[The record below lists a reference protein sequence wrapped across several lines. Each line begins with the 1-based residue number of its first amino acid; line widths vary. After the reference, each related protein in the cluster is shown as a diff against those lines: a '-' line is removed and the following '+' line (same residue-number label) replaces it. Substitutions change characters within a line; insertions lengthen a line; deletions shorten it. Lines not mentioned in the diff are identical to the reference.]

1 MAKKKAPP
9 AAASNNGGSDSL
21 DKFIGD
27 TASVD
32 TAPSVKA
39 LQAEVRDLK
48 RKLAMNK
55 SGAAVL
61 VAAVQDVFA
70 DDPPSY
76 DVPEPPPRKPGAPEE
91 IAVLHL
97 SDLQIGKTTA
107 TYDSAIAHKRLQI
120 VGQKAVEIIGLRQ
133 KNANIKELHLL
144 SGGDI
149 IEGERIFPTQ
159 AHEIDQSLIRQACFA
174 APAAI
179 IAVMRALM
187 PMVETIHF
195 HGVRGNHGR
204 DDHGAAVETNWDTVV
219 NIVTQQMGA
228 PFGKRVTW
236 DIAVEDW
243 KCSFNTYGWRHLLC
257 HGHQIRGM
265 LGFPWYGFG
274 KKVGGWYQTVEPFDY
289 VWTGH
294 FHTSAMFDIN
304 RITVLSNGTT
314 ESDNQYA
321 LESLAAGGSPK
332 QRLAFFNKDYGLIS
346 DNQLFLDK
354 RVPARYSFSGAP
366 TRRG

>member
-1 MAKKKAPP
+1 VAKKKTPP
-9 AAASNNGGSDSL
+9 AASNNGGSDSL

-27 TASVD
+27 TASAD

-61 VAAVQDVFA
+61 AAVLVAPVQDVFA

-76 DVPEPPPRKPGAPEE
+76 DVPDPPPRKPGAPEE

-159 AHEIDQSLIRQACFA
+159 AHEIDQSTKST
-174 APAAI
+174 
-179 IAVMRALM
+179 RA
-187 PMVETIHF
+187 
-195 HGVRGNHGR
+195 
-204 DDHGAAVETNWDTVV
+204 
-219 NIVTQQMGA
+219 
-228 PFGKRVTW
+228 
-236 DIAVEDW
+236 
-243 KCSFNTYGWRHLLC
+243 
-257 HGHQIRGM
+257 
-265 LGFPWYGFG
+265 
-274 KKVGGWYQTVEPFDY
+274 
-289 VWTGH
+289 
-294 FHTSAMFDIN
+294 
-304 RITVLSNGTT
+304 
-314 ESDNQYA
+314 
-321 LESLAAGGSPK
+321 
-332 QRLAFFNKDYGLIS
+332 
-346 DNQLFLDK
+346 
-354 RVPARYSFSGAP
+354 
-366 TRRG
+366 